1 MIAINRV
8 TPEDI
13 TTLKPHEVFV
23 FGSNEGGR
31 HSKGAAL
38 TAQRWGAIKS
48 VPNGRAGQTYAIPT
62 KPHDV
67 RARLTLKEI
76 AIYVRQ
82 FVTHAKTNQDSVF
95 LVTAIGCG
103 LAGYAAKDIAPMF
116 TECVEM
122 ANVKLPLTFWQVL
135 FRR

>member
-8 TPEDI
+8 TSENI
-13 TTLKPHEVFV
+13 TRLAPHEVFV

-38 TAQRWGAIKS
+38 TAQRWGAVRA

-82 FVTHAKTNQDSVF
+82 FIAHVKANPDNVF

-116 TECVEM
+116 AECVEM
-122 ANVKLPLTFWQVL
+122 VNVKLPLSFWRIL
-135 FRR
+135 CR